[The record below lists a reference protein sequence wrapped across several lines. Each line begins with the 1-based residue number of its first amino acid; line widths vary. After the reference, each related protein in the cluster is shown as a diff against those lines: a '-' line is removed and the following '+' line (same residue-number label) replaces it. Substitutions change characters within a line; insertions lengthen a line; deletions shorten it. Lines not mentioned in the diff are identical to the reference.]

1 MRHALNHERS
11 LRHDSGT
18 QRQQDDQSGNTLKPC
33 AAKLRG
39 SDKRSPVPPNFACQ
53 KRERERERERERV
66 LCVPCV
72 MAVSDSS
79 GNKQYKQY
87 KPNKPYEPYER
98 TNERTN
104 EQTNKQTNKQTP
116 AVTSPWDS
124 TSPMLL
130 TCSQQEPP
138 VGFEPTTSRLLSGCS
153 AN

>member
-1 MRHALNHERS
+1 MRHTLNHERS
-11 LRHDSGT
+11 LRHESGT

-53 KRERERERERERV
+53 KRERERESCAFHA
-66 LCVPCV
+66 LWPS
-72 MAVSDSS
+72 AIAAATNNTS
-79 GNKQYKQY
+79 NTNQT
-87 KPNKPYEPYER
+87 NHTNH

-104 EQTNKQTNKQTP
+104 EQTNKQTTNKQTP